1 MYNDNENNN
10 YPGRAQVDLNTDN
23 DVNYTEGEYSD
34 HTYERQHAGTQNSG
48 YGMGGGSGAS
58 GYGMG
63 GSGAS
68 GYGTGGGP
76 GMTGGGSGAG
86 GAGGGY
92 PDGPGGYGPD
102 GPQHHRRGRLKARHV
117 AGIAAAAILF
127 GCVAGGTM
135 AGVNVLTDR
144 MIPKTAEASQV
155 TQAQAQVPTI
165 GGQTAAHATAT
176 ASTGN
181 DVSNIVAEALPSVV
195 AINNKMVYTRD
206 DWLFGQQQYE
216 ATDSG
221 SGIIVGQNDTE
232 LLIMTNNHVI
242 ENSDQLSVTFA
253 DNTSVNAAVKGTD
266 SDSDLAVIAVKL
278 SDIPE
283 ATRGKIKPATLGDS
297 NQLKLGQGVV
307 AIGNALGQG
316 QSVTVGYVSALN
328 KHIKVGGTD
337 RTVLQVDAAI
347 NPGNSGGALLNM
359 NGEVIGINVAKYADT
374 EVEGIGYAIPISYAK
389 NIIQNLMT
397 QTTKVKVA
405 DNEQGYLGIQL
416 QNIDSDMSQAYG
428 MPQGIYIYKIVPGG
442 PASKSDL
449 KERDIITKVD
459 GENVSSG
466 EELQKMMTYY
476 KGGTPVTLTIQ
487 RLENGSYVAHD
498 VKVTLGFKKDSQP
511 AKQPVHQGPEN
522 SKN

>member
-1 MYNDNENNN
+1 MYNENENNN
-10 YPGRAQVDLNTDN
+10 YPGRAPADLNTDN

-34 HTYERQHAGTQNSG
+34 STYERTRTSSQG
-48 YGMGGGSGAS
+48 S

-63 GSGAS
+63 GSCAGGS
-68 GYGTGGGP
+68 PGGGGP
-76 GMTGGGSGAG
+76 DKGPGSGGGGMGGGPATPYPG
-86 GAGGGY
+86 GAYPGGG
-92 PDGPGGYGPD
+92 GPEGP
-102 GPQHHRRGRLKARHV
+102 HRHRSRLKARHI
-117 AGIAAAAILF
+117 AGIAVAAVLF

-144 MIPKTAEASQV
+144 MLPKTAESSNQL
-155 TQAQAQVPTI
+155 AQAQTQAPTI
-165 GGQTAAHATAT
+165 GGQTTANAAAT

-181 DVSNIVAEALPSVV
+181 DVSDIVAEALPSVV

-206 DWLFGQQQYE
+206 SFFGQQQYE

-221 SGIIVGQNDTE
+221 SGIIAGQNATE
-232 LLIMTNNHVI
+232 LLIITNNHVI
-242 ENSDQLSVTFA
+242 EDSDQLSVTFV

-283 ATRGKIKPATLGDS
+283 ATRAKIKPAKLGDS
-297 NQLKLGQGVV
+297 NQLKLGQGVI

-328 KHIKVGGTD
+328 KHIKVGGAD
-337 RTVLQVDAAI
+337 RTVIQVDAAI

-389 NIIQNLMT
+389 DTIENLMN

-405 DNEQGYLGIQL
+405 DDEQGYLGIQL
-416 QNIDSDMSQAYG
+416 QNIDSDMSAAYG
-428 MPQGIYIYKIVPGG
+428 MPVGIYVYKIVPGG

-449 KERDIITKVD
+449 KERDIITKLD
-459 GENVSSG
+459 GQNVSSG
-466 EELQKMMTYY
+466 EELQKLLTYY
-476 KGGTPVTLTIQ
+476 KGGTQVTLTVQ
-487 RLENGSYVAHD
+487 RLENGAYEPHD
-498 VKVTLGFKKDSQP
+498 IKVTLGYKKDSQP
-511 AKQPVHQGPEN
+511 ATQPIQQEPEN
-522 SKN
+522 SNN